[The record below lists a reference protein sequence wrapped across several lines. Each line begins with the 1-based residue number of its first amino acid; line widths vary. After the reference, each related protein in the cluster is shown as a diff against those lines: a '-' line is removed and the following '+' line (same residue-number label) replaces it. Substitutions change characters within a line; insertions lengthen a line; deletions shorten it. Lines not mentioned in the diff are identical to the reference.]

1 VFVYLSCLLPF
12 QHHKILGS
20 NGHNVNEMQ
29 ISQII
34 VWICF
39 SLLSIMWVRYY
50 FAKNSI
56 FEIPRS
62 EKQPSNERILAI
74 LPFRNEESVINKSLQ
89 RVISEISSN
98 KNCKLILVNSASDD
112 NSVDIVMKTI
122 RESYLNSDM
131 WSLIHVDV
139 PGKGIAL
146 NKAMLNYEKGDIIV
160 MIDADVQIPKGTFET
175 FRELMSN
182 EEIGAISGQESILPN
197 HPMANYKT
205 RSNKIRIFESSAGH
219 CPILEGS
226 LLAWSPSRIE
236 WSSFDEGT
244 NADDA
249 QIAFCTIRSGH
260 RSHVTN
266 ELQFCSLRDPKK
278 ASFMRSIRRSQGLN
292 KQLLQNID
300 LLWNKRSRRF
310 RSTMLF
316 NILLHIIIPWC
327 VITLLFAPLVFI
339 QNPQLILNSINL
351 LSFSPSFLIVISLLT
366 NSGRTL
372 LLGSLASILGQC
384 RALLRIRSSHWGPG
398 EG

>member
-1 VFVYLSCLLPF
+1 
-12 QHHKILGS
+12 
-20 NGHNVNEMQ
+20 MQ

-39 SLLSIMWVRYY
+39 SLLSIMFVRYY
-50 FAKNSI
+50 YARTSI
-56 FEIPRS
+56 S
-62 EKQPSNERILAI
+62 GMHCLEKKPSNDRILAV
-74 LPFRNEESVINKSLQ
+74 LPFRNEESIIKNTLQ
-89 RVISEISSN
+89 RLISEISSN
-98 KNCKLILVNSASDD
+98 ENCKLILVNSASDD
-112 NSVDIVMKTI
+112 KTVAIVMKTI
-122 RESYLNSDM
+122 KQSNLTPDM
-131 WSLIHVDV
+131 WRLIHVDV

-146 NKAMLNYEKGDIIV
+146 NKAMSNYEKGDIIV
-160 MIDADVQIPKGTFET
+160 MIDADVQIPKGTLET
-175 FRELMSN
+175 FRGLMAN
-182 EEIGAISGQESILPN
+182 EEIGAISAQESILPN

-226 LLAWSPSRIE
+226 LLAWAPSRIE
-236 WSSFDEGT
+236 WTSFDEGT

-266 ELQFCSLRDPKK
+266 ELQFFSLRNPKK
-278 ASFMRSIRRSQGLN
+278 ANFMRSMRRSQGLN

-300 LLWNKRSRRF
+300 LLWDKRF
-310 RSTMLF
+310 RQFRLTMLF

-327 VITLLFAPLVFI
+327 VIVLSFAPLVLI
-339 QNPQLILNSINL
+339 QNTQLGLNTVDL
-351 LSFSPSFLIVISLLT
+351 FSFSPSFLIILSLFT

-372 LLGSLASILGQC
+372 FLGSLASVLAQC
-384 RALLRIRSSHWGPG
+384 RALLRIRSSHWEPG